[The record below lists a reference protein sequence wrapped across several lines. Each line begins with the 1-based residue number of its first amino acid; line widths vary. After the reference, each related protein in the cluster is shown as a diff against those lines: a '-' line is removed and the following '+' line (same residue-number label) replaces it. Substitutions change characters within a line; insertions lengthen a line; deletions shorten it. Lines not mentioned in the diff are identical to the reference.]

1 MTVVI
6 PQNCKPCMGDK
17 HDECTQ
23 NNCLCA
29 NNNHGIVEPSL
40 KDGVKVDFDKPMSAD
55 FVKDWNEVN
64 GGLSNIEIK
73 SMLKANWTKLKS
85 PEFND
90 EEKQTAKEKIN
101 ELEKLL
107 GVEITKFPTLIIQ
120 KQLDKQWKIRKSKK
134 GSGVTKKEKKN
145 AEQKINELE
154 KLAGVEITNF
164 DDQDAQDEI
173 DLNHVRDFILSRHD
187 FMTID
192 DKNRDLFYYQDGV
205 YQTGG
210 ETAIDTD
217 IEEFYQDESSIR
229 FRKEVLEKIRIKT
242 LTNKNEID
250 SDDNIKN
257 LKNGLFNI
265 ETGVLEPHRTNHKSI
280 VQWNVNYDK
289 NAKCLKIFKFLN
301 DVILEDK
308 ERLTVLEMMAELL
321 WNESTLTKSYFLLG
335 FGGNGKSTIRDIVL
349 TMLGMIHNADLP
361 FEDLSDKYKPAE
373 LDGKI
378 VNFPDEIDDTKIVKS
393 ALWKST
399 TSKKSINAQR
409 KFGQPF
415 SFINIAKHI
424 MPCNKPPQID
434 DKSDGTYRRIVP
446 IHFDQIF
453 THNLTPA
460 LKQQGQKKADEKFVE
475 SLLEDEEISGLFNI
489 LTLIV
494 KQMKKRKRLS
504 FPLTVNEVRK
514 EWETITDTTK
524 SFINACLEVDENGT
538 ALRTDYYRG
547 YVRHCTDNNMKPDG
561 INTFYANFQKEGAI
575 AVRKRVTDTIDSNAQ
590 SCFSGF
596 WFKNK
601 AKEPTTDKKQSTFTD

>member
-1 MTVVI
+1 
-6 PQNCKPCMGDK
+6 MGDK
-17 HDECTQ
+17 HDVCTQ

-164 DDQDAQDEI
+164 DDQDTQDEI